1 MGFSIIR
8 FFKIQINLE
17 ASGAHMDLS
26 GRIPIM
32 LGTIPLMNIEMQ
44 NTRPYTV
51 SIAPIARTQEQATA
65 PSIQELWNTYPSLG
79 KSYES
84 KSK

>member
-1 MGFSIIR
+1 
-8 FFKIQINLE
+8 
-17 ASGAHMDLS
+17 MDLS

-44 NTRPYTV
+44 NTRPYNV
-51 SIAPIARTQEQATA
+51 PITRTQEQATA

-79 KSYES
+79 NSYES
-84 KSK
+84 KSKLSSV